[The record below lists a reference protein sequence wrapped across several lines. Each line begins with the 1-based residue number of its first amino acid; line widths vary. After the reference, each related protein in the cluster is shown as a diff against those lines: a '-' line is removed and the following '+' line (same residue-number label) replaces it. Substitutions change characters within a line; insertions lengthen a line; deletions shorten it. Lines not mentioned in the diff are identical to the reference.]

1 MSGGVEG
8 LRGAT
13 PLSPIQSIKSPK
25 VAFPK
30 DIGMIS
36 IFLGFLQKNHPRRQL
51 AGGKL
56 YFLIGEHWGSL
67 PCEQLLI
74 LSPKAPE
81 IF

>member
-1 MSGGVEG
+1 
-8 LRGAT
+8 
-13 PLSPIQSIKSPK
+13 
-25 VAFPK
+25 
-30 DIGMIS
+30 MIS

-56 YFLIGEHWGSL
+56 HFNLRALSGSL